1 MRWIFVLFL
10 AACGGSVAPSS
21 DDTPAVVDA
30 GADADVCA
38 ERTVEAWCEI
48 VARVRYQVDPRAD
61 GCCTR
66 WLDVRSD
73 ASTR

>member
-38 ERTVEAWCEI
+38 EHVDLGAVWLCNRDIRTVLSDEALRL
-48 VARVRYQVDPRAD
+48 VRV
-61 GCCTR
+61 
-66 WLDVRSD
+66 
-73 ASTR
+73 